1 MSSEFLLATGRL
13 FWQALS
19 WCSTVFYRLTPAVGF
34 SRLRSRSQGYW
45 WRHFRPG
52 QPAGRRHALGVGS
65 NEWGHSSALL
75 RSIRCRSVWP
85 TGYDVTSRHA
95 RRPPNR
101 NVEITDRRI
110 ISASTGRVRRWLQL
124 RFDCNSTA
132 LRPLDVLPQFF
143 VLSPNLQTRGHHY
156 KLFKQRSNT
165 RIRSRLF
172 SLSEL

>member
-1 MSSEFLLATGRL
+1 MFNSVLSADTCGRFFSTPQSVTGLLVTSFPTRA
-13 FWQALS
+13 
-19 WCSTVFYRLTPAVGF
+19 
-34 SRLRSRSQGYW
+34 
-45 WRHFRPG
+45 
-52 QPAGRRHALGVGS
+52 AGRRHALAVGS
-65 NEWGHSSALL
+65 NECGHSSALL

-110 ISASTGRVRRWLQL
+110 RSASTGRVRRWLQL

-165 RIRSRLF
+165 RIRSTFFHWASCKHL
-172 SLSEL
+172 E